1 MAGQGADVPRIV
13 VALLRGAA
21 AGSVAT
27 GAMSVPMLLAG
38 RAGLMGR
45 QPPEAIVRRA
55 GQLAGAEPQGTT
67 ADALAALSH
76 VAFGATVGAAY
87 ALLPAPSR
95 PVGRGVLV
103 SLAVYGVS
111 YAGWMPTLHLLP
123 PAHED
128 RPDRQVTMAIAH
140 VVFGAVLGALDARW
154 RR

>member
-1 MAGQGADVPRIV
+1 MPSLV

-21 AGSVAT
+21 AVSVAT

-55 GQLAGAEPQGTT
+55 GQLAGAEPRGRT

-76 VAFGATVGAAY
+76 VGFGATAGAAY
-87 ALLPAPSR
+87 ALLPAPPR
-95 PVGRGVLV
+95 PVARGVLV
-103 SLAVYGVS
+103 GLAIYGMS
-111 YAGWMPTLHLLP
+111 YAGWVPALRALP
-123 PAHED
+123 SAHED
-128 RPDRQVTMAIAH
+128 RPDRQATMAVAH
-140 VVFGAVLGALDARW
+140 GVFGAVLGALDARW

>member
-1 MAGQGADVPRIV
+1 MPRFV

-27 GAMSVPMLLAG
+27 GAMSAPMLVAG
-38 RAGLMGR
+38 RAGLMGQ

-55 GQLAGAEPQGTT
+55 GQLVGAEPQGATP
-67 ADALAALSH
+67 DALAALSH
-76 VAFGATVGAAY
+76 VAFGATAGAAY

-95 PVGRGVLV
+95 PVARGVLA
-103 SLAVYGVS
+103 SLAIYGVS
-111 YAGWMPTLHLLP
+111 YAGWIPTLHALP
-123 PAHED
+123 PAQKD
-128 RPDRQVTMAIAH
+128 RPDRQVTMAVAH